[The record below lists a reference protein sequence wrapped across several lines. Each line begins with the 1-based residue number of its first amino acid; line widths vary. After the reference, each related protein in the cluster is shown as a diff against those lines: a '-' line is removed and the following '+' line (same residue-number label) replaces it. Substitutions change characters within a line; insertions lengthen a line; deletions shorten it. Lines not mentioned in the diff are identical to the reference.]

1 MINDLKRSLSHY
13 PILKIKFF
21 SLGREIVYINIFF
34 FLPESFSTIKIAVPQ
49 IMNRVTFIQMSLR
62 VFLIPK
68 LGRSANA
75 SDAF

>member
-21 SLGREIVYINIFF
+21 SLGRENVYINIFF

-49 IMNRVTFIQMSLR
+49 IMNRVTFIQMSPR